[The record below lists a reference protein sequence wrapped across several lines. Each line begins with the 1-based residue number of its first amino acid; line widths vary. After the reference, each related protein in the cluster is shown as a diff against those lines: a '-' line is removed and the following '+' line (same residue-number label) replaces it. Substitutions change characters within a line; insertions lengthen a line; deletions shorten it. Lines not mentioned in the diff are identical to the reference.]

1 MIRFVSLLFAAP
13 KTLATAHAR
22 ISSEIEK
29 LQTDCNELAQQVH
42 TLKADSAKG
51 FKVSSAHDVQQKRW
65 QHLEREIAIRH
76 ECIEYLEGPH
86 KQHAAALSEEAIK
99 KIPEIETELRTGFQ
113 RMGFTVDPDAEDCI
127 PTTFFR
133 YHPRYRQAVAEAD
146 SAVDLAGRISDLVN
160 EHHVAIGQAESRME
174 TFRNKTLQLA

>member
-13 KTLATAHAR
+13 KSLAAAHAR

-29 LQTDCNELAQQVH
+29 LETDCNELAGVVH
-42 TLKADSAKG
+42 EIKSQSANG
-51 FKVSSAHDVQQKRW
+51 FAVQSAHQCQQKRW
-65 QHLEREIAIRH
+65 QHLEREIAIRR

-86 KQHAAALSEEAIK
+86 KQHASALSEDAIK
-99 KIPEIETELRTGFQ
+99 KIPEIEAELRTGFQ
-113 RMGFTVDPDAEDCI
+113 RMGFTVDPDADDCF
-127 PTTFFR
+127 PVQFFK

-174 TFRNKTLQLA
+174 AFRNKTLVLA